1 MYYLIDTMLRSC
13 SSEECHR
20 GEYQYVAVLSPE
32 EWTGESAQFEMGI
45 DLDLNVDQIYTTKAE
60 VNYDS
65 VTGTFDIPDRNS
77 MTGDYH
83 KFAFALDEKGIVFID
98 YGNIT
103 SQIIDRIKNTKSGGC
118 HVWKD
123 LSMIFWNR

>member
-13 SSEECHR
+13 SSEEYHR

-83 KFAFALDEKGIVFID
+83 K
-98 YGNIT
+98 
-103 SQIIDRIKNTKSGGC
+103 
-118 HVWKD
+118 
-123 LSMIFWNR
+123 